1 MPCMAAPATLAPAWT
16 LVSLRPCGGHDA
28 LRRAAARAG
37 ARVLALSPW
46 RLAASNDAATRA
58 RLAQVLALPAVVFT
72 SPAAVVAAAR
82 LLPLAPALGDR
93 ALAVGAGTARAL
105 HRHGVAEVAYPTRMD
120 STGLLA
126 LPALANA
133 TAVGLVTAPGGR
145 GLLADALA
153 ARGTP
158 VVRGDV
164 YRRVPVALAA
174 SRLERLA
181 RLHGP
186 AVLAV
191 SSGEALQRITA
202 QVPAQALTRWKALP
216 VVAASERLMLLARGL
231 GFSDVHRADGPRP
244 AQLVRAARARAS
256 AG

>member
-1 MPCMAAPATLAPAWT
+1 M
-16 LVSLRPCGGHDA
+16 
-28 LRRAAARAG
+28 
-37 ARVLALSPW
+37 LALSPW
-46 RLAASNDAATRA
+46 RLAASDDAATRA

-105 HRHGVAEVAYPTRMD
+105 HRHGVAEVAYPARMD

-145 GLLADALA
+145 GLLAEALA

-174 SRLERLA
+174 SRLERLERLA

-202 QVPAQALTRWKALP
+202 QVPAQALARWKALP
-216 VVAASERLMLLARGL
+216 VVAASERLVLLVRGL
-231 GFSDVHRADGPRP
+231 GFSDVHRADGPQP